1 MDAFLL
7 PYKYSTTN
15 PLELMDIWVNPD
27 YTAKDSG
34 LLTETDSDKY
44 LDKTAK
50 RNRNLHKEELYDPTE
65 VGTDWEVAK

>member
-1 MDAFLL
+1 
-7 PYKYSTTN
+7 
-15 PLELMDIWVNPD
+15 MDIWVNPD

-34 LLTETDSDKY
+34 LLTETDSDKL

-50 RNRNLHKEELYDPTE
+50 RNRNLHKEELYDPAE

>member
-1 MDAFLL
+1 
-7 PYKYSTTN
+7 
-15 PLELMDIWVNPD
+15 MDIWVNTD